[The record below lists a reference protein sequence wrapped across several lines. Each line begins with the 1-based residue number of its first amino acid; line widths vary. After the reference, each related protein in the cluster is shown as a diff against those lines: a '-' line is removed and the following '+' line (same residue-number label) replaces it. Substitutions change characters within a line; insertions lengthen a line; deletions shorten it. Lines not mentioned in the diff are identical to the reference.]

1 MQQFFVTADQ
11 VQENQIY
18 IEGTDVSEPKE
29 VYLWDRNVISNDSST
44 SHESKIADQ
53 FVIN

>member
-1 MQQFFVTADQ
+1 MADLY
-11 VQENQIY
+11 NKMFIY
-18 IEGTDVSEPKE
+18 YSYNIEGTDVSEPKE

-44 SHESKIADQ
+44 SHESKIAAE